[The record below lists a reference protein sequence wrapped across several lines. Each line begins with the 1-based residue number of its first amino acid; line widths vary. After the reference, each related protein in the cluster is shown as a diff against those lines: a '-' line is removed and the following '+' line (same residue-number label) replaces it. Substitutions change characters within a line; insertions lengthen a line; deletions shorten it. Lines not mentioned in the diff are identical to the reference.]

1 MNWVDPL
8 VLLWVALAAV
18 VGYGRGLVAQGLSLL
33 GLAVGGL
40 VGSRVAPLFLPEGK
54 NSAWVPLASL
64 VGAVVGAV
72 LVQLGASLLG
82 QAIRATLAHGPLR
95 IADAAGGV
103 VLGAAIG
110 LAVAW
115 LAAVAAM
122 QVDRTGA
129 RRTVQDSAIL
139 SSLVAAVP
147 PSSVLQA
154 LARFDPLPVVGSRPD
169 LGLPPPDP
177 SVARS
182 PTTRRAA
189 TSVVKVVGFA
199 CGIGVQG
206 SGWVVQRGLVATN
219 AHVVAGQE
227 SPRVAA
233 PNGRIVEATPVYYDA
248 GTDVALLSVRGL
260 GAAPL
265 QIAEAEPSADH
276 VVLLGYPND
285 GPLTGTAATAGR
297 ARKVLT
303 PDAYSRRLRLR
314 TVVPLRG
321 RVEHGESGGPVID
334 EQGDVVAMIFA
345 AARQGAGG
353 FGVPVSDVETALE
366 KRHDRAVDTGPCA

>member
-18 VGYGRGLVAQGLSLL
+18 VGYGRGLVAQGLSLV

-54 NSAWVPLASL
+54 SSAWVPLASL

-95 IADAAGGV
+95 VADAAGGV

-115 LAAVAAM
+115 LAAVAAL

-129 RRTVQDSAIL
+129 RRTVQDSVIL
-139 SSLVAAVP
+139 SSLVDAVP
-147 PSSVLQA
+147 PAGVLQA
-154 LARFDPLPVVGSRPD
+154 LARFDPLPIVGARPD

-177 SVARS
+177 SVARA
-182 PTTRRAA
+182 PATRRAA
-189 TSVVKVVGFA
+189 RSVVKVIGFG

-206 SGWVVQRGLVATN
+206 SGWVVRRGLVATN

-227 SPRVAA
+227 SPQIAA
-233 PNGRIVEATPVYYDA
+233 PNGRVIEARPVYYDPK
-248 GTDVALLSVRGL
+248 TDVSLLSVRGL
-260 GAAPL
+260 GLPPL
-265 QIAEAEPSADH
+265 PIGEEPSGEH

-297 ARKVLT
+297 PRKVLT

-334 EQGDVVAMIFA
+334 ERGEVVAMIFA
-345 AARQGAGG
+345 AARQGEGG
-353 FGVPVSDVETALE
+353 FGVPVGAVEAGLE
-366 KRHDRAVDTGPCA
+366 TRQDQVVDTGPCA